1 MEEKIRLAVFGQKRL
16 SREGGIEI
24 VVKELCT
31 RMAQNGCDITCYNR
45 AGHHV
50 SGAEYDKT
58 IEYDGIRQK
67 VVPTIEK
74 KGYVGLSIATLLSQH
89 HKVMAV
95 DIVPEKVELI
105 NNKKSPIQDE
115 YIEKY
120 LAEKELD
127 LTATLDA
134 KEAYSDADFVV
145 IAAPTNYDSKKN
157 FFDTSAVAKK
167 DDRKISSVLKAAEN
181 FFRQIASIFVFYTIA
196 LACVYPIVIKSS
208 FSWLYVASLTVILS
222 FTLFIQYFFSI
233 TYKLLLQADQKM
245 YIVQLWQSL
254 ITLLNIIA
262 VVVSIKLFPELHF
275 VKLCSVLL
283 FAIQPVAY
291 SNYVKKHY
299 KLYKDVEPDK
309 NSLAQ
314 RWACFG
320 QNFAYFIH
328 SNTDV
333 VVLTLFSDLK
343 TVSVYSVYLLVV
355 KNLQNL
361 FKSFSNAFNPM
372 IGKAIAVNDYKQA
385 SKYMETY
392 EFVVSNVATII
403 FGCCIYLLPSFVLI
417 YTHGVTD
424 TNYYRVIFSTII
436 IFAEY
441 IYCIR
446 DPYVSVVYAAGK
458 FKETSNSAYIE
469 AIINIVLSVI
479 LVFKFG
485 LEGIAVGTFIG
496 MLYRMIYLVWFI
508 NKDIMPYPISNIVKR
523 LSLSIGTI
531 VISCLIVSVLDTTGS
546 STLILWVKN
555 GVLCF
560 GVYCA
565 VTVVLNFAFD
575 KELFLNV
582 CKKAV
587 RKRKG

>member
-1 MEEKIRLAVFGQKRL
+1 MKKKVMLNIGCTMLCQLMTFISGLIVPRLILSTFGSEANGLVSSITQFL
-16 SREGGIEI
+16 NYIALVEGGIGS
-24 VVKELCT
+24 VV
-31 RMAQNGCDITCYNR
+31 
-45 AGHHV
+45 
-50 SGAEYDKT
+50 
-58 IEYDGIRQK
+58 
-67 VVPTIEK
+67 
-74 KGYVGLSIATLLSQH
+74 
-89 HKVMAV
+89 
-95 DIVPEKVELI
+95 
-105 NNKKSPIQDE
+105 
-115 YIEKY
+115 
-120 LAEKELD
+120 
-127 LTATLDA
+127 LTAL
-134 KEAYSDADFVV
+134 YG
-145 IAAPTNYDSKKN
+145 PL
-157 FFDTSAVAKK
+157 AKK

-208 FSWLYVASLTVILS
+208 FSWLYVASLTLILS

-233 TYKLLLQADQKM
+233 TYKLLMQADQKM
-245 YIVQLWQSL
+245 YIVQLWQAL

-333 VVLTLFSDLK
+333 VVLTFFSDLK
-343 TVSVYSVYLLVV
+343 EVSVYSVYLLVI
-355 KNLQNL
+355 KNLQSF
-361 FKSFSNAFNPM
+361 FKAFSNAFNPM
-372 IGKAIAVNDYKQA
+372 IGKAIAVSDYKQA
-385 SKYMETY
+385 NKYMKTY
-392 EFVVSNVATII
+392 EFAVSNIATII

-424 TNYYRVIFSTII
+424 TNYYRVLFSTII
-436 IFAEY
+436 IMAEY

-446 DPYVSVVYAAGK
+446 APYESVIYAAGK

-469 AIINIVLSVI
+469 ASINIVLSVI

-496 MLYRMIYLVWFI
+496 MLYRMIYWIWFI

-531 VISCLIVSVLDTTGS
+531 IISCLIVSALDTTGS
-546 STLILWVKN
+546 PTLILWIKN

-560 GVYCA
+560 AVFCA
-565 VTVVLNFAFD
+565 VTVILNLVFD
-575 KELFLNV
+575 KEMFLAI

-587 RKRKG
+587 SKRKE

>member
-1 MEEKIRLAVFGQKRL
+1 
-16 SREGGIEI
+16 
-24 VVKELCT
+24 
-31 RMAQNGCDITCYNR
+31 
-45 AGHHV
+45 
-50 SGAEYDKT
+50 
-58 IEYDGIRQK
+58 
-67 VVPTIEK
+67 
-74 KGYVGLSIATLLSQH
+74 
-89 HKVMAV
+89 
-95 DIVPEKVELI
+95 
-105 NNKKSPIQDE
+105 
-115 YIEKY
+115 
-120 LAEKELD
+120 
-127 LTATLDA
+127 
-134 KEAYSDADFVV
+134 
-145 IAAPTNYDSKKN
+145 
-157 FFDTSAVAKK
+157 
-167 DDRKISSVLKAAEN
+167 
-181 FFRQIASIFVFYTIA
+181 
-196 LACVYPIVIKSS
+196 
-208 FSWLYVASLTVILS
+208 
-222 FTLFIQYFFSI
+222 
-233 TYKLLLQADQKM
+233 M

-446 DPYVSVVYAAGK
+446 DPYVSVIYAAGK

-546 STLILWVKN
+546 PTLILWVKN

>member
-1 MEEKIRLAVFGQKRL
+1 MKKKVMLNVGCTMLCQLVTFISGLIVPRLILSTFGSEANGLVSSITQFL
-16 SREGGIEI
+16 NYIALVEGGIGS
-24 VVKELCT
+24 VV
-31 RMAQNGCDITCYNR
+31 
-45 AGHHV
+45 
-50 SGAEYDKT
+50 
-58 IEYDGIRQK
+58 
-67 VVPTIEK
+67 
-74 KGYVGLSIATLLSQH
+74 
-89 HKVMAV
+89 
-95 DIVPEKVELI
+95 
-105 NNKKSPIQDE
+105 
-115 YIEKY
+115 
-120 LAEKELD
+120 
-127 LTATLDA
+127 LTAL
-134 KEAYSDADFVV
+134 YG
-145 IAAPTNYDSKKN
+145 PL
-157 FFDTSAVAKK
+157 AKK
-167 DDRKISSVLKAAEN
+167 DDRKISNVLKAAEN

-587 RKRKG
+587 RRRKG

>member
-1 MEEKIRLAVFGQKRL
+1 MKKKVMLNVGCTMLCQLVTFISGLIVPRLILSTFGSEANGLVSSITQFL
-16 SREGGIEI
+16 NYIALVEGGIGS
-24 VVKELCT
+24 VV
-31 RMAQNGCDITCYNR
+31 
-45 AGHHV
+45 
-50 SGAEYDKT
+50 
-58 IEYDGIRQK
+58 
-67 VVPTIEK
+67 
-74 KGYVGLSIATLLSQH
+74 
-89 HKVMAV
+89 
-95 DIVPEKVELI
+95 
-105 NNKKSPIQDE
+105 
-115 YIEKY
+115 
-120 LAEKELD
+120 
-127 LTATLDA
+127 LTAL
-134 KEAYSDADFVV
+134 YG
-145 IAAPTNYDSKKN
+145 PL
-157 FFDTSAVAKK
+157 AKK

-208 FSWLYVASLTVILS
+208 FSWLYVAS
-222 FTLFIQYFFSI
+222 
-233 TYKLLLQADQKM
+233 LLQADQKM

-587 RKRKG
+587 RRRKG

>member
-1 MEEKIRLAVFGQKRL
+1 MKKKVMLNIGCTMLCQLMTFISGLIVPRLILSTFGSEANGLVSSITQFL
-16 SREGGIEI
+16 NYIALVEGGIGS
-24 VVKELCT
+24 VV
-31 RMAQNGCDITCYNR
+31 
-45 AGHHV
+45 
-50 SGAEYDKT
+50 
-58 IEYDGIRQK
+58 
-67 VVPTIEK
+67 
-74 KGYVGLSIATLLSQH
+74 
-89 HKVMAV
+89 
-95 DIVPEKVELI
+95 
-105 NNKKSPIQDE
+105 
-115 YIEKY
+115 
-120 LAEKELD
+120 
-127 LTATLDA
+127 LTAL
-134 KEAYSDADFVV
+134 YG
-145 IAAPTNYDSKKN
+145 PL
-157 FFDTSAVAKK
+157 AKK

-233 TYKLLLQADQKM
+233 TYKLLMQADQKM
-245 YIVQLWQSL
+245 YIVQLWQAL

-291 SNYVKKHY
+291 SHYVKKHY

-333 VVLTLFSDLK
+333 VVLTFFSDLK
-343 TVSVYSVYLLVV
+343 EVSVYSVYLLVI
-355 KNLQNL
+355 KNLQSF
-361 FKSFSNAFNPM
+361 FKAFSNAFNPM
-372 IGKAIAVNDYKQA
+372 IGKAIAVSDYKQA
-385 SKYMETY
+385 NKYMKTY
-392 EFVVSNVATII
+392 EFAVSNIATII

-424 TNYYRVIFSTII
+424 TNYYRVLFSTII
-436 IFAEY
+436 IMAEY

-446 DPYVSVVYAAGK
+446 APYESVIYAAGK

-469 AIINIVLSVI
+469 ASINIVLSVI

-496 MLYRMIYLVWFI
+496 MLYRMIYWIWFI

-531 VISCLIVSVLDTTGS
+531 MISCLIVSALDTTGS
-546 STLILWVKN
+546 PTLILWIKN

-560 GVYCA
+560 AVFCA
-565 VTVVLNFAFD
+565 VTVILNLVFD
-575 KELFLNV
+575 KEMFLAI

-587 RKRKG
+587 SKRKE

>member
-1 MEEKIRLAVFGQKRL
+1 MKKKVMLNVGCTMLCQLVTFISGLIVPRLILSTFGSEANGLVSSITQFL
-16 SREGGIEI
+16 NYIALVEGGIGS
-24 VVKELCT
+24 VV
-31 RMAQNGCDITCYNR
+31 
-45 AGHHV
+45 
-50 SGAEYDKT
+50 
-58 IEYDGIRQK
+58 
-67 VVPTIEK
+67 
-74 KGYVGLSIATLLSQH
+74 
-89 HKVMAV
+89 
-95 DIVPEKVELI
+95 
-105 NNKKSPIQDE
+105 
-115 YIEKY
+115 
-120 LAEKELD
+120 
-127 LTATLDA
+127 LTAL
-134 KEAYSDADFVV
+134 YG
-145 IAAPTNYDSKKN
+145 PL
-157 FFDTSAVAKK
+157 AKK

-196 LACVYPIVIKSS
+196 LACVYPIVIQSS
-208 FSWLYVASLTVILS
+208 FSWFYVASLTLILS

-291 SNYVKKHY
+291 SHYVKKHY

-333 VVLTLFSDLK
+333 VVLTFFSDLK
-343 TVSVYSVYLLVV
+343 EVSVYSVYLLVI
-355 KNLQNL
+355 KNLQSF
-361 FKSFSNAFNPM
+361 FKAFSNAFNPM
-372 IGKAIAVNDYKQA
+372 IGKAIAVSDYKQA
-385 SKYMETY
+385 NKYMKTY
-392 EFVVSNVATII
+392 EFAVSNIATII

-424 TNYYRVIFSTII
+424 TNYYRVLFSTII
-436 IFAEY
+436 IMAEY

-446 DPYVSVVYAAGK
+446 APYESVIYAAGK

-469 AIINIVLSVI
+469 ASINIVLSVI

-496 MLYRMIYLVWFI
+496 MLYRMIYWIWFI

-531 VISCLIVSVLDTTGS
+531 MISCLIVSALDTTGS
-546 STLILWVKN
+546 PTLILWIKN

-560 GVYCA
+560 AVFCA
-565 VTVVLNFAFD
+565 VTVILNLVFD
-575 KELFLNV
+575 KEMFLAI

-587 RKRKG
+587 SKRKE